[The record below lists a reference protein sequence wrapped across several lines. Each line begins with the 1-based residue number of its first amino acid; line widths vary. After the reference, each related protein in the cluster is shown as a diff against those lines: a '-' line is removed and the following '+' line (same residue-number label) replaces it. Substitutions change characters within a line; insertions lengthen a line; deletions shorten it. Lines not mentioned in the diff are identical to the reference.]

1 VPADSAATPIPRSPR
16 QRRERNRDEMLANIL
31 AAARAVMQE
40 QGAAALNLTEVARRL
55 QMRAP
60 SLYEY
65 FPSKAALYDAL
76 YLHGITLFHEADAR
90 AWQAYPP
97 GWERLRAWFE
107 ARLTLALAH
116 PDLYHLVF
124 DALVPGFV
132 PGAAGMAV
140 AVRIGD
146 EAEQAIAE
154 MIAAGVITPGLPP
167 DRARDFLLALR
178 HGIIAETLGKETATP
193 PVAHR
198 FASLV
203 PVVIAVLRAA
213 WEPDASNEQP
223 SGKEAPA
230 QEPGML

>member
-1 VPADSAATPIPRSPR
+1 MLVPADAAAPSFPVSPR
-16 QRRERNRDEMLANIL
+16 QRRQRNRHEMLANIL

-76 YLHGITLFHEADAR
+76 YLHGIILFHEADAR
-90 AWQAYPP
+90 VWQAYPP
-97 GWERLRAWFE
+97 GWERLQAWFA
-107 ARLTLALAH
+107 ARLDLALAE

-124 DALVPGFV
+124 DAPVPGFI
-132 PGAAGMAV
+132 PGAAGMEV
-140 AVRIGD
+140 AVRIGV
-146 EAEQAIAE
+146 EAERAIAE
-154 MIAAGVITPGLPP
+154 MIAAGVIAPGLPP

-193 PVAHR
+193 PVSHR

-213 WEPDASNEQP
+213 WDPHRPIEQP
-223 SGKEAPA
+223 GGKEAPA
-230 QEPGML
+230 Q